1 MPVDTLDTVGSAV
14 EAPETDS
21 STLPVDSVSGSYLD
35 SGPHPAEIPVLAPD
49 TVLHSVASTPFTS
62 DEHPTDAHMQ
72 DTIPHTELTVPALPT
87 HLLAETFHHEQTD
100 SLSTAARDRSQDYP
114 FRTYCTADSAQYFFD
129 MARTAA
135 SSRTQPIVLKTS
147 APYRNVSAQT
157 VFGRQSTLV
166 PPSTEATAVRRMT
179 DNSLFQGFA
188 LLLAVTYILLIYHN
202 ILDIRTLL
210 NRVFHDQTS
219 GERRFEDPGGSRYTR
234 FIRTTA
240 IIGILFIGILV
251 VKYTQPTDLAIP
263 VDRFMLVAA
272 LVLSLVVSTV
282 ILLILGFQWTLL
294 RLVGA
299 ITLTQPLI
307 TQLQQLRKV
316 YFSSAVV
323 LITPALLLFAL
334 GPQQTEKLWLGLIAV
349 GFAVTLFLYLRETL
363 NLFLSKKISIIHWI
377 LYLCSVEFFPVSLL
391 WQLAVR

>member
-135 SSRTQPIVLKTS
+135 SSRHNRSYLKPPLPIAMSQHRPSS
-147 APYRNVSAQT
+147 AGNRPSFRRRPKR
-157 VFGRQSTLV
+157 RQS
-166 PPSTEATAVRRMT
+166 
-179 DNSLFQGFA
+179 
-188 LLLAVTYILLIYHN
+188 
-202 ILDIRTLL
+202 
-210 NRVFHDQTS
+210 
-219 GERRFEDPGGSRYTR
+219 GE
-234 FIRTTA
+234 
-240 IIGILFIGILV
+240 
-251 VKYTQPTDLAIP
+251 
-263 VDRFMLVAA
+263 
-272 LVLSLVVSTV
+272 
-282 ILLILGFQWTLL
+282 
-294 RLVGA
+294 
-299 ITLTQPLI
+299 
-307 TQLQQLRKV
+307 
-316 YFSSAVV
+316 
-323 LITPALLLFAL
+323 
-334 GPQQTEKLWLGLIAV
+334 
-349 GFAVTLFLYLRETL
+349 
-363 NLFLSKKISIIHWI
+363 
-377 LYLCSVEFFPVSLL
+377 
-391 WQLAVR
+391 